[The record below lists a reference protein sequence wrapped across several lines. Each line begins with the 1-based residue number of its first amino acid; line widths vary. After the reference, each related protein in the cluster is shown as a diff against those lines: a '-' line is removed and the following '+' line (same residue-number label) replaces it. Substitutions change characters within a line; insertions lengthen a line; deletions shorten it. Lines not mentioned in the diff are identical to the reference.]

1 MGERITA
8 MNDRLEQVVAFLHGH
23 GPLPP
28 LMPPDTPPTPSLSS
42 PSQIEAAM
50 PALTVSSSDWHSSPS
65 FRPAPLSPTFSS
77 PAAVDIPGAYSF
89 PQQPYDATHSSSAPA
104 AFDTTWSL
112 PPLSSSFYGGFGGEQ
127 GTSDLAGSMAWSPM
141 YISPAGSLRGPS
153 RSSRS
158 PAPGLPRWM

>member
-8 MNDRLEQVVAFLHGH
+8 MSDRLEQVVAFLHGH

-42 PSQIEAAM
+42 PGQIEAAM
-50 PALTVSSSDWHSSPS
+50 PALSVSSSDWPTSPS

-77 PAAVDIPGAYSF
+77 PAAVDIPGVYSF
-89 PQQPYDATHSSSAPA
+89 SPQPYDAMHSSSAPA
-104 AFDTTWSL
+104 AFDATWSL
-112 PPLSSSFYGGFGGEQ
+112 PPLSSGFYGGDQ
-127 GTSDLAGSMAWSPM
+127 GTSDLASSMAWSPM
-141 YISPAGSLRGPS
+141 YISSAGSLRGPS